1 MTASARRAE
10 GQGAE
15 GVWGKRFP
23 PRSGGIPGGRPP
35 GASREGACGVFRR
48 RRSAD
53 ADRDW
58 SGDSDQ
64 EPPGGELDEGEPFD
78 DELAEQAQL
87 TGTSRA
93 EGGPWDAGEAF
104 PAQER
109 VDLGSLQVPVGP
121 EHEIQL
127 VMAEQHGAWVTVRYR
142 ESEVQIQAFAAARRS
157 TLWDDVRAEIAAEVH
172 TAGGRSQ
179 ESEGSF
185 GIELMAQV
193 PIEPGQPASGMR
205 LVRFV
210 GVDGPRW
217 FVRGLFTGPA
227 ADGGEHAEL
236 LEEVLRNVVV
246 VRGEHPVPPREIL
259 ELRLPPEARQALEE
273 QQAAE
278 EEESRFRGDLNPFER
293 GPEFTETR

>member
-1 MTASARRAE
+1 M
-10 GQGAE
+10 
-15 GVWGKRFP
+15 
-23 PRSGGIPGGRPP
+23 
-35 GASREGACGVFRR
+35 FRR
-48 RRSAD
+48 RRSED
-53 ADRDW
+53 ADRDEF
-58 SGDSDQ
+58 DYD
-64 EPPGGELDEGEPFD
+64 EP
-78 DELAEQAQL
+78 EQPA
-87 TGTSRA
+87 GVPRA
-93 EGGPWDAGEAF
+93 EGGPWDAEEAF
-104 PAQER
+104 PALER
-109 VDLGSLQVPVGP
+109 VDLGSLQVPIGP

-127 VMAEQHGAWVTVRYR
+127 VMAEQHGAWVTIRYR
-142 ESEVQIQAFAAARRS
+142 ESEVQIQAFAAARRGA
-157 TLWDDVRAEIAAEVH
+157 LWDDVRAEIAAEVN

-179 ESEGSF
+179 ETEGSF

-193 PIEPGQPASGMR
+193 PAEPGQGPAELGGMR

-227 ADGGEHAEL
+227 ADGGDQADL

-273 QQAAE
+273 QAAAE
-278 EEESRFRGDLNPFER
+278 QENRFGGDLNPFER

>member
-1 MTASARRAE
+1 
-10 GQGAE
+10 
-15 GVWGKRFP
+15 
-23 PRSGGIPGGRPP
+23 
-35 GASREGACGVFRR
+35 VFRR

-53 ADRDW
+53 AGQDW
-58 SGDSDQ
+58 SEDIDQGRSGD
-64 EPPGGELDEGEPFD
+64 EPDYDEPGGDESAGRPP
-78 DELAEQAQL
+78 A
-87 TGTSRA
+87 GTPRA
-93 EGGPWDAGEAF
+93 EGGPWDAEEPY

-109 VDLGSLQVPVGP
+109 VDLGSLRVPVGP

-127 VMAEQHGAWVTVRYR
+127 VMAEQHGAWVTVKYQ
-142 ESEVQIQAFAAARRS
+142 ESELQIQAFAAARRGA
-157 TLWDDVRAEIAAEVH
+157 LWDDVRAEIAAEVI
-172 TAGGRSQ
+172 TAGGRSEEAQ
-179 ESEGSF
+179 GSF

-193 PIEPGQPASGMR
+193 PMEQGQPASGLR

-227 ADGGEHAEL
+227 AAGNEQAGL
-236 LEEVLRNVVV
+236 LEEVLRDTVV

-273 QQAAE
+273 QAAAAE
-278 EEESRFRGDLNPFER
+278 EEEEENRFRTDLNPFDR